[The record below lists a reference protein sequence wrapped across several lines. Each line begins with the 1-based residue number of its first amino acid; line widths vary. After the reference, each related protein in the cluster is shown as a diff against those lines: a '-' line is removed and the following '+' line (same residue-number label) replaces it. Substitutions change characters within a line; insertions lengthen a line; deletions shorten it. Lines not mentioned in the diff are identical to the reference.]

1 MNKVIFF
8 ITISIIFSFSQSNQ
22 IKINETKKRIF
33 DNSCNNPFIISG
45 TYLNNEIYILK
56 SQSKFYFKLHN
67 NNKILSEIIS
77 DGNSMWNI
85 NYEYQEIS
93 IYSLTYKEKENCYL
107 INQVFNRIE
116 NWIINDNTNLI
127 QSNNGWVIMEESYS
141 QYIEDY
147 EIGVFDLETINKKYK
162 IIGNINLI
170 WIENNLKSSTANL
183 PIEYTFNL
191 DSNKFLKENPEFE
204 LIDLR

>member
-56 SQSKFYFKLHN
+56 SQSKFYFKIHN

-141 QYIEDY
+141 QYIEDC

>member
-33 DNSCNNPFIISG
+33 DSSCNNPFIISG

-56 SQSKFYFKLHN
+56 SQSKFYFKIHN
-67 NNKILSEIIS
+67 KNKILSEIIS

-147 EIGVFDLETINKKYK
+147 EKGVIDLETINKKYK

-170 WIENNLKSSTANL
+170 WIENNLKSLTANL

>member
-1 MNKVIFF
+1 
-8 ITISIIFSFSQSNQ
+8 
-22 IKINETKKRIF
+22 
-33 DNSCNNPFIISG
+33 
-45 TYLNNEIYILK
+45 
-56 SQSKFYFKLHN
+56 
-67 NNKILSEIIS
+67 
-77 DGNSMWNI
+77 
-85 NYEYQEIS
+85 
-93 IYSLTYKEKENCYL
+93 
-107 INQVFNRIE
+107 
-116 NWIINDNTNLI
+116 
-127 QSNNGWVIMEESYS
+127 MEESYS
-141 QYIEDY
+141 QYIEDC